1 MKFYMRKDSCVGS
14 SGERAGRIKERM
26 IFNYKTIAHA
36 SPAPAEGTCEMESSW
51 EPTPLRGTKRK
62 AKGDPKGDKVKV
74 KDKPQSR
81 SAQLSANPAPPK
93 PEPRRKKSAVK
104 KGEKLPKGRKG
115 KADGG
120 KDGSN
125 AAKNLDASTV
135 QSQKAEHTGNTK

>member
-62 AKGDPKGDKVKV
+62 AKEDPKGDKVKV
-74 KDKPQSR
+74 KDEPQSR

-93 PEPRRKKSAVK
+93 PEPRSKKSAVK